1 MNANKEGLTIIV
13 KYKKITRIA
22 ILMLLAISMP
32 GPWMFDLINV
42 PAEFT
47 CSEPHVRL
55 YGDFCGL
62 PLSGFEFFKLFVGGF
77 FYMLFTLTTGSF
89 LNDPRELLVGLPI
102 LSLIPFI
109 TSLLL
114 IWKREPRRLSTI
126 NLVAWILALIPTLF
140 MFVFMVVQRNG
151 YVLRLWGLWLYVSVA
166 ISAVVIESFMM
177 KNGKLRTIEE

>member
-1 MNANKEGLTIIV
+1 MMIN
-13 KYKKITRIA
+13 KYKKIARMTLL
-22 ILMLLAISMP
+22 ILLVISML

-47 CSEPHVRL
+47 CSEPNVRL

-89 LNDPRELLVGLPI
+89 VNDPRELLVGLFI

-114 IWKREPRRLSTI
+114 LWKKETRRLSTI
-126 NLVAWILALIPTLF
+126 NLIAWILALFPPLV
-140 MFVFMVVQRNG
+140 MFVLLAVQRSG
-151 YVLRLWGLWLYVSVA
+151 YIFRLWGLWLYILVA
-166 ISAVVIESFMM
+166 IGAVVIESLMM
-177 KNGKLRTIEE
+177 KDRPDKTN